1 MLLVNCAAISNNS
14 PEAMPRDDPVNVS
27 TAGMMNVFAV
37 NVAAPLKFAAL
48 LRPSLARAKGDVLN
62 ISSETGSVAKIS
74 KPSKF
79 AYSASKA
86 ALNHV
91 TRNLSLHLKSD
102 GIGVFLCEPGWMR
115 TDMGS
120 KSAMHEPRDVA
131 KWIFSEPAPWKV
143 ERSDG
148 FPAHGRDYDVCPW

>member
-1 MLLVNCAAISNNS
+1 MS
-14 PEAMPRDDPVNVS
+14 RDDPVNVS
-27 TAGMMNVFAV
+27 MTGMMNVFAV
-37 NVAAPLKFAAL
+37 NVAAPLKIAEL

-62 ISSETGSVAKIS
+62 VSSETGSISKIS
-74 KPSKF
+74 KACKF
-79 AYSASKA
+79 AYAASKA

-91 TRNLSLHLKSD
+91 TKNLSFHLKSD

-120 KSAMHEPRDVA
+120 KGATHEPRDVA
-131 KWIFSEPAPWKV
+131 KWIFSEPAPWRV